1 MRYQEE
7 PDRYCYAGTD
17 ILRNLANVRDA
28 ELLARYE
35 AISVLARSGEP
46 LPSGRFSV
54 THFRAVHRHLFQD
67 VYGWAGRIRETR
79 ISKGGSHFC
88 YPENI
93 RPELDRLFQW
103 LRAERY
109 LKGLEAQPF
118 ARKLAHFL
126 SELNAIHAF
135 REGNGR
141 AQMSF
146 VALLASNAG
155 HPLDLNAL
163 EPDTFL
169 RAMIVAFRDSE
180 DPLADQLLRLL

>member
-1 MRYQEE
+1 MRYREA
-7 PDRYCYAGTD
+7 PDRYRYAGTD
-17 ILRNLANVRDA
+17 ILRNLPGLRDA

-46 LPSGRFSV
+46 LPAGRFSA
-54 THFRAVHRHLFQD
+54 THFKAVHRHLFQD

-79 ISKGGSHFC
+79 ISKDGSHFC

-93 RPELDRLFQW
+93 RTELDRLFNW
-103 LRAERY
+103 LRAEHY
-109 LKGLEAQPF
+109 LRGLEAEPF

-146 VALLASNAG
+146 VALLAASAATRSISMRSS
-155 HPLDLNAL
+155 PAL
-163 EPDTFL
+163 SWP
-169 RAMIVAFRDSE
+169 R
-180 DPLADQLLRLL
+180 